1 MLLATNQCKYLQ
13 NYITPKRLAIL
24 VLNKEF
30 LINDDVNI
38 QCYVDDDKESQ
49 WFHNV
54 ILAKK
59 KNDEKIKDISMKDK
73 VYWENFH
80 EETTIKYDLKNNFE
94 QAINLKR
101 EHEKFIKIMEQL
113 TEIEIEKQIVVQ
125 RTYENELRE
134 ISLTEHVII
143 YLFFSQRNYFI
154 ESILKKKFL
163 THQ

>member
-1 MLLATNQCKYLQ
+1 
-13 NYITPKRLAIL
+13 
-24 VLNKEF
+24 
-30 LINDDVNI
+30 
-38 QCYVDDDKESQ
+38 
-49 WFHNV
+49 
-54 ILAKK
+54 
-59 KNDEKIKDISMKDK
+59 MKDK